1 MQTINHQIVPRT
13 LALRNGREVTIRSL
27 KEQDHEALLAFGS
40 KLPQNDWLYLR
51 HDLQNPQTV
60 ARLASAYA
68 AENWRQIVAVENDAV
83 VGYSN
88 VRRLPGWSD
97 HVGDIH
103 LSVSEAWRRSGLG
116 TALAQ
121 AISDAARDLGVAKL
135 IVEVM
140 EEQRAGLAI
149 FERLG
154 FQVEGLLRRHMRAH
168 DGQPHNLLVLAY
180 HLSDS

>member
-1 MQTINHQIVPRT
+1 MLGHGHEIVPRRFT
-13 LALRNGREVTIRSL
+13 GRDGREVTIRSL
-27 KEQDHEALLAFGS
+27 EERDHDALLAFG
-40 KLPQNDWLYLR
+40 KELPQDDWRYLR

-60 ARLASAYA
+60 ARLATASA
-68 AENWRQIVAVENDAV
+68 AENWRQIVAVAGTSI

-103 LSVSEAWRRSGLG
+103 LSVSAGWRRSGVG
-116 TALAQ
+116 TELAR
-121 AISDAARDLGVAKL
+121 AIMDAARALGLAKV

-140 EEQRAGLAI
+140 EEQRAGRAI

-154 FQVEGLLRRHMRAH
+154 FQTEGLLIRHMRAH
-168 DGQPHNLLVLAY
+168 DGQPHNLLILAH
-180 HLSDS
+180 HLGDA

>member
-1 MQTINHQIVPRT
+1 MQGINRQIASRTIT
-13 LALRNGREVTIRSL
+13 GRDGRAVIIRSL
-27 KEQDHEALLAFGS
+27 DERDHEALLAFG
-40 KLPQNDWLYLR
+40 KALPQDDWLYLR

-60 ARLASAYA
+60 ARLTNAYA
-68 AENWRQIVAVENDAV
+68 AEHWRQIVAVSDDTV

-103 LSVSEAWRRSGLG
+103 LSVSPHWRRNGIG
-116 TALAQ
+116 IALAQ
-121 AISDAARDLGVAKL
+121 AIIDAARELGLSKV

-140 EEQRAGLAI
+140 EEQQAGRAI

-154 FQVEGLLRRHMRAH
+154 FQVEGLLRGHMRAH
-168 DGQPHNLLVLAY
+168 DGQPHNLLILAY
-180 HLSDS
+180 HLRAA